1 MCVSS
6 GWSGCDVCVTWLAVV
21 VMCLILFT
29 GEDKESYQE
38 GECCMDS
45 SIVTNMSVSVYSRGQ
60 SCGDQTTTRR
70 GH

>member
-1 MCVSS
+1 MC
-6 GWSGCDVCVTWLAVV
+6 DVV

-38 GECCMDS
+38 GECCMNS